1 MSGRVE
7 GDGKGTASPSGTA
20 AVRSSRRVPQFA
32 LASAFA
38 RSFLIQGSW
47 NYRNMLGAG
56 FAYAM
61 LPVLRRLY
69 SEPAERHTAVA
80 RHLELFNAHP
90 YLTNVALGAVV
101 RLEAEGAD
109 PETVRRF
116 KVAVRGPLGG
126 LGDRLVWATW
136 LPGVSLLALTL
147 YWVGLPGWVSV
158 VAFLVVYNLGHVG
171 LRLWAFRIGLTEGR
185 EIGSRLA
192 TADLSGSTSR
202 LQKVAAFLL
211 GALVGAVLTGGQG
224 LGAAGPTW
232 IVLAAIAALA
242 GLFVGHRAWRP
253 AAVSVVLAVGGLSA
267 LGLLR

>member
-1 MSGRVE
+1 MSVEVSRV
-7 GDGKGTASPSGTA
+7 
-20 AVRSSRRVPQFA
+20 A
-32 LASAFA
+32 LASAFV

-47 NYRNMLGAG
+47 NYRTMLGGG

-61 LPVLRRLY
+61 LPVLRRLFADG
-69 SEPAERHTAVA
+69 SARDASVV

-90 YLTNVALGAVV
+90 YLSNVALGAAVK
-101 RLEAEGAD
+101 LESEGAD

-116 KVAVRGPLGG
+116 KLAVRGPLGS

-147 YWVGLPGWVSV
+147 YWGGLPGWVAV
-158 VAFLVVYNLGHVG
+158 VAFLLIYNVGHVG
-171 LRLWAFRIGLTEGR
+171 VRLWAFRLGLHDGR
-185 EIGSRLA
+185 EIGGRLA
-192 TADLSGSTSR
+192 AADLSGVASQ
-202 LQKVAAFLL
+202 LQTLVAVFL
-211 GALVGAVLTGGQG
+211 GALVGAVLVGGQG

-232 IVLAAIAALA
+232 IVLATVAGLA

-253 AAVSVVLAVGGLSA
+253 AAATVVVAVLSLSA

>member
-1 MSGRVE
+1 MSGAMD
-7 GDGKGTASPSGTA
+7 GDVKRGSASTTA
-20 AVRSSRRVPQFA
+20 ARTGGRVPRSA
-32 LASAFA
+32 LASSFM

-47 NYRNMLGAG
+47 NYHNMLGAG

-61 LPVLRRLY
+61 LPVLRRLHT
-69 SEPAERHTAVA
+69 EPAALDASVA

-147 YWVGLPGWVSV
+147 YWIGLPGWVSV
-158 VAFLVVYNLGHVG
+158 IAFLVVYNLGHVG
-171 LRLWAFRIGLTEGR
+171 LRLWAFRIGWAEGR
-185 EIGSRLA
+185 EIGGRLA

-211 GALVGAVLTGGQG
+211 GTLVGAVLTGGQG

-232 IVLAAIAALA
+232 IVLAAVAALA

-253 AAVSVVLAVGGLSA
+253 AAVTVVLAVGGLSA

>member
-1 MSGRVE
+1 VSAAGE
-7 GDGKGTASPSGTA
+7 GGASSTGTARRSA
-20 AVRSSRRVPQFA
+20 AGVPRAA
-32 LASAFA
+32 LASCFA

-47 NYRNMLGAG
+47 NCRNMLGAG
-56 FAYAM
+56 FAYAL
-61 LPVLRRLY
+61 LPVLRSLHTDR
-69 SEPAERHTAVA
+69 AARHASVA

-109 PETVRRF
+109 AETVRRF

-147 YWVGLPGWVSV
+147 YWIGLPGWVSV
-158 VAFLVVYNLGHVG
+158 VAFLVVYNVGHVG
-171 LRLWAFRIGLTEGR
+171 VRLWAFRIGLAEGR
-185 EIGSRLA
+185 DVGGRLA
-192 TADLSGSTSR
+192 TADLSGFTSR
-202 LQKVAAFLL
+202 LEKIASFLL
-211 GALVGAVLTGGQG
+211 GGLVGAGLVGGQG

-232 IVLAAIAALA
+232 IVLAAVAALA
-242 GLFVGHRAWRP
+242 GLLVGHRAWRP
-253 AAVSVVLAVGGLSA
+253 AAVTVVLAVGGLSA

>member
-1 MSGRVE
+1 MSDPR
-7 GDGKGTASPSGTA
+7 GDGKTGASRTSTPAARSGR
-20 AVRSSRRVPQFA
+20 AVPRMA

-61 LPVLRRLY
+61 LPVLRRLHT
-69 SEPAERHTAVA
+69 EPAARDASVA

-90 YLTNVALGAVV
+90 YLSNVALGAVV

-109 PETVRRF
+109 ADTVRRF

-147 YWVGLPGWVSV
+147 YWVGLPGWISV
-158 VAFLVVYNLGHVG
+158 VAFLVVYNVGHVG
-171 LRLWAFRIGLTEGR
+171 LRLWAFRIGLADGR
-185 EIGSRLA
+185 EIGGRLA

-202 LQKVAAFLL
+202 LQKIAAFLL

-232 IVLAAIAALA
+232 IVLAACAALA

-253 AAVSVVLAVGGLSA
+253 AAVTVVLAVGGLSA